1 MRHFN
6 FRGRKMRQIKQNR
19 KAFTMIELVFV
30 IVMIGILSAVS
41 IWYLPRTELK
51 QAAETMIN
59 NLKYTKTL
67 AQLDDRYFLMG
78 DANQTDKTI
87 INNQVAANADKKA
100 LWQFQFH
107 ASNNSGSD
115 SGADNTYTI
124 YAENATSGSTTNF
137 DGKPMNGDM
146 IAQDPMTKEC
156 ISGFSGT
163 DLRNCTDNYGFAREA
178 RFYDTYQTELESIQ
192 SDDCN
197 GWRKSYTFAI
207 YFDSKGLPY
216 CKLNNKGKINPLTKS
231 ITIKLKRKSETAYI
245 CITKGGI
252 IEGGNLVDK
261 NGNEIKD
268 KEGRN
273 RGIPVDR
280 NGKCYDI

>member
-1 MRHFN
+1 
-6 FRGRKMRQIKQNR
+6 MRQIKQNR

-107 ASNNSGSD
+107 ASNNSGST
-115 SGADNTYTI
+115 SGSQNTYTI
-124 YAENATSGSTTNF
+124 YAENATNSGTNF
-137 DGKPMNGDM
+137 DGIPMNGDM
-146 IAQDPMTKEC
+146 IARDPMTKDC
-156 ISGFSGT
+156 ISGYGT
-163 DLRNCTDNYGFAREA
+163 NSSNQNDCKAYAKDA

-192 SDDCN
+192 TQTAGCDN
-197 GWRKSYTFAI
+197 WRSNNTFAM
-207 YFDSKGLPY
+207 YVDSKGLPY
-216 CKLNNKGKINPLTKS
+216 CKVGNKGEIKRLTSS

>member
-1 MRHFN
+1 M
-6 FRGRKMRQIKQNR
+6 KQNKQNK

-107 ASNNSGSD
+107 ASNNSGST
-115 SGADNTYTI
+115 SGSQNSYTI
-124 YAENATSGSTTNF
+124 YAENATNSGTNF
-137 DGKPMNGDM
+137 DGIPMNGDM
-146 IAQDPMTKEC
+146 IARDPMTKDC
-156 ISGFSGT
+156 ISGYGT
-163 DLRNCTDNYGFAREA
+163 NSSNQNDCKAYAKDA

-216 CKLNNKGKINPLTKS
+216 CKLNNKGTITRLTKS
-231 ITIKLKRKSETAYI
+231 ITIKLKRKGETAYI